1 MNVFN
6 SFLQFFLSFN
16 KKLLENIQKKLNKR
30 KLFLNNEMTS
40 FNLVKGIMVYS
51 KVEKHENKIKFNV
64 KIECV
69 SIFESFWDKKL
80 RINYE

>member
-1 MNVFN
+1 
-6 SFLQFFLSFN
+6 
-16 KKLLENIQKKLNKR
+16 
-30 KLFLNNEMTS
+30 MTS

-69 SIFESFWDKKL
+69 SIFESLWDKKL